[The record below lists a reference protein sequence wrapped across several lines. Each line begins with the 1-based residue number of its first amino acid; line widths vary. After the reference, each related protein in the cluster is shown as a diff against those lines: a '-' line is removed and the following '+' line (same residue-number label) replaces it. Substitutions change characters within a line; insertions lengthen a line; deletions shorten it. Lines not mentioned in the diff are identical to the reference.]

1 MPIGGHRRVHV
12 VPFGVER
19 DRIVRPVVEYDA
31 DRVVLLDY
39 FTHPVPARP
48 ALEAVVEP
56 LEAADIAW
64 TRRELEVGD
73 IFDAMAAVGALIA
86 DHGDDEV
93 YVNLATGSKPVTIG
107 AMLACMTTD
116 ARPYYVTAERHG
128 SHQGPIP
135 AGIES
140 VRAVPSYPMERPS
153 DQQLRVM
160 AHIADS
166 DRTTV
171 DGTPYRIKSELI
183 DFGDR
188 AELPFLA
195 DYAGETEKGKYRRL
209 DAHIVSPLTESGFV
223 RVEKVGTQRRVFLT
237 EDGRN
242 TLRAFRYVLQS
253 ATVED

>member
-48 ALEAVVEP
+48 ALEAVAEP
-56 LEAADIAW
+56 LEAADIEW

-73 IFDAMAAVGALIA
+73 IFDAMAAVWALIA

-107 AMLACMTTD
+107 AMLACMTTG

-128 SHQGPIP
+128 SHQGSIQ

-160 AHIADS
+160 AHVADS

-171 DGTPYRIKSELI
+171 DGTTYRIKSELI

-195 DYAGETEKGKYRRL
+195 DYAGETVTASTAVV
-209 DAHIVSPLTESGFV
+209 AHWS
-223 RVEKVGTQRRVFLT
+223 
-237 EDGRN
+237 GRN
-242 TLRAFRYVLQS
+242 RRGAATCNIGGAAKPSPRGGSYDRSAPSVRYS
-253 ATVED
+253 ADRP